1 MNILFYTTDLFAGRE
16 RLMPWRTVLEV
27 AKGMQDVGHQVVVVN
42 GVSEQKYL
50 ATYIFQ
56 DVLIRGISKDLNEL
70 NHVTRQFKANI
81 LFVECKWRD
90 AMKGF
95 VPLKTLSCKKYAY
108 FTGGLYDWHSVRLLS
123 KLCGMRNARP
133 YWMETL
139 IPKLLVTRRL
149 KQAKFNGVIGLT
161 PLTTLA
167 VLSTG
172 YSSAMTILPG
182 KDEFENLISDSSV
195 LRKYQLEGK
204 RFLCFTG
211 APAPTRGAQLLLHA
225 VDKAWLD
232 DLRVVFL
239 MRKDVGSDFGAFN
252 VAYKQMVHP
261 ERVIMVRD
269 GLSREQ
275 LKAFFERA
283 WYMVLPFVVVQ
294 SEVPLT
300 FFEIMSCGTP
310 VLTFANGGTSDY
322 LKDGLMVVDK
332 SMEGLI
338 AGVTEAW
345 KNMPLRAEKAERARR
360 IMQDHPT
367 WTDVTDQWMT
377 LIV

>member
-1 MNILFYTTDLFAGRE
+1 
-16 RLMPWRTVLEV
+16 
-27 AKGMQDVGHQVVVVN
+27 
-42 GVSEQKYL
+42 
-50 ATYIFQ
+50 
-56 DVLIRGISKDLNEL
+56 
-70 NHVTRQFKANI
+70 
-81 LFVECKWRD
+81 
-90 AMKGF
+90 
-95 VPLKTLSCKKYAY
+95 
-108 FTGGLYDWHSVRLLS
+108 
-123 KLCGMRNARP
+123 
-133 YWMETL
+133 
-139 IPKLLVTRRL
+139 
-149 KQAKFNGVIGLT
+149 
-161 PLTTLA
+161 
-167 VLSTG
+167 
-172 YSSAMTILPG
+172 
-182 KDEFENLISDSSV
+182 
-195 LRKYQLEGK
+195 
-204 RFLCFTG
+204 
-211 APAPTRGAQLLLHA
+211 
-225 VDKAWLD
+225 
-232 DLRVVFL
+232 
-239 MRKDVGSDFGAFN
+239 
-252 VAYKQMVHP
+252 MVHP

-283 WYMVLPFVVVQ
+283 WYMVLPFVVVP